1 MRMLTNV
8 RKTDFF
14 VYNRNVRNVKPMVRF
29 CDAVSLMPFIYL
41 LLTRDITLTSNQ
53 AEASVMKFFKEVI
66 SPTKIGN
73 NPLMSNR
80 QKLMFAKQ
88 FVDITNG
95 DLNFKKSA

>member
-1 MRMLTNV
+1 MI
-8 RKTDFF
+8 
-14 VYNRNVRNVKPMVRF
+14 RF

-53 AEASVMKFFKEVI
+53 AETSVMKFFKEVI
-66 SPTKIGN
+66 SPTKIDN

-95 DLNFKKSA
+95 DLNF